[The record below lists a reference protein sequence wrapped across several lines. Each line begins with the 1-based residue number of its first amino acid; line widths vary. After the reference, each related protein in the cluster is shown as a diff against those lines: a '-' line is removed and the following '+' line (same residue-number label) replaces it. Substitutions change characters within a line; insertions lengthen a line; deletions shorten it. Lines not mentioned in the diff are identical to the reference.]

1 LDDIKIE
8 QLIKNIIMKT
18 ILVPTDFS
26 SGSENA
32 LYYAIEMAKK
42 THAKI
47 ILFHATHLNASEYL
61 VPFDVLT
68 LEHEKAQKNSEL
80 KLKQELLKIAHS
92 GNIEY
97 EYIDT
102 DEEVI
107 SGISHAIENNKVDMV
122 IMGTKSAGGLLNE
135 LFGSNTSNVIQK
147 TNVPIIA
154 VPEKH
159 ISREIKKITY
169 ATAFY
174 STDVKAI
181 KRIVELAK
189 LFRAQVN
196 VLHVIPEDKN
206 YAQEKDLMRNFMEE
220 VNRKVNYYNL
230 SFQLLGG
237 KSISDCLENYLKSND
252 TNIMVM
258 STQQRNFFERLFQKS
273 MTRKIAL
280 HTDVPLMAIHHTPSK
295 SIKLFN

>member
-1 LDDIKIE
+1 
-8 QLIKNIIMKT
+8 MKT

-154 VPEKH
+154 LP
-159 ISREIKKITY
+159 
-169 ATAFY
+169 
-174 STDVKAI
+174 
-181 KRIVELAK
+181 
-189 LFRAQVN
+189 
-196 VLHVIPEDKN
+196 
-206 YAQEKDLMRNFMEE
+206 
-220 VNRKVNYYNL
+220 
-230 SFQLLGG
+230 
-237 KSISDCLENYLKSND
+237 
-252 TNIMVM
+252 
-258 STQQRNFFERLFQKS
+258 
-273 MTRKIAL
+273 
-280 HTDVPLMAIHHTPSK
+280 
-295 SIKLFN
+295 